1 MGIQFNFDTAAAI
14 DFVDGLLMDVARRV
28 QVPPIKHEEAI
39 AHYTGL
45 CEHVDRVGS
54 PLEDKVLENYPSG
67 SFSIH
72 AKSLQHDVDVV
83 VEVDV
88 PEGTDPEW
96 MLDTL
101 FSAIKGQ
108 PGPKYYDFPIKCNS
122 RCITAELGSKNRQ
135 I

>member
-54 PLEDKVLENYPSG
+54 PLEDKVLEIIRLVASP
-67 SFSIH
+67 F
-72 AKSLQHDVDVV
+72 
-83 VEVDV
+83 
-88 PEGTDPEW
+88 
-96 MLDTL
+96 MLNPCSTTSTWL
-101 FSAIKGQ
+101 LK
-108 PGPKYYDFPIKCNS
+108 
-122 RCITAELGSKNRQ
+122 
-135 I
+135 